1 MKEVKWPFNIPII
14 IIDAVIIVDIIIII
28 RYKLL
33 IWLFCLLV
41 GDKLQHPGE
50 TAPPVPEKQ
59 PLPPT
64 DTDLP
69 LTCNY
74 LDCTESN
81 DDEEDEE
88 KEENGGKGDITE
100 EHDKSKE
107 SKKTTLDEN
116 CSTDPPKWEDFFT
129 TETLPDSQ
137 NSLTSRSCSVPSPSL
152 SRATGS
158 QTPELFSDGEEEE
171 SAVNDDDFSL
181 TLSASLSNHSSQ
193 NQEFE
198 LADTLIL
205 QHETAGSER
214 GNPRN
219 NAQTEQDAQSESQA
233 SSDFDI
239 PSTPESKKPRPDEL
253 LPLYMKL
260 AAADEMIRSKT
271 SLRWGQSH
279 RSRGNTLVK
288 EEIKGG
294 DVLWERLL

>member
-1 MKEVKWPFNIPII
+1 M
-14 IIDAVIIVDIIIII
+14 
-28 RYKLL
+28 
-33 IWLFCLLV
+33 
-41 GDKLQHPGE
+41 
-50 TAPPVPEKQ
+50 PEKQ

-64 DTDLP
+64 DTDPQP

-88 KEENGGKGDITE
+88 EENGAKGDITE
-100 EHDKSKE
+100 QHDKSKE
-107 SKKTTLDEN
+107 SKKMKLDEN
-116 CSTDPPKWEDFFT
+116 RSTDPKWEDFFS
-129 TETLPDSQ
+129 TEMLPDSQ

-171 SAVNDDDFSL
+171 SAVNEDDFSL

-193 NQEFE
+193 NQESE

-205 QHETAGSER
+205 QHENAGSEL

-219 NAQTEQDAQSESQA
+219 NDSNFQSEQEAQSESQA

-253 LPLYMKL
+253 LPLYRTL
-260 AAADEMIRSKT
+260 AAADEMFRSET
-271 SLRWGQSH
+271 S
-279 RSRGNTLVK
+279 SR
-288 EEIKGG
+288 
-294 DVLWERLL
+294 

>member
-1 MKEVKWPFNIPII
+1 M
-14 IIDAVIIVDIIIII
+14 
-28 RYKLL
+28 
-33 IWLFCLLV
+33 
-41 GDKLQHPGE
+41 
-50 TAPPVPEKQ
+50 PEKQ

-64 DTDLP
+64 DTDPQP

-88 KEENGGKGDITE
+88 KEENGAKGDIAE

-107 SKKTTLDEN
+107 FKKNKLDEN
-116 CSTDPPKWEDFFT
+116 RSTDPKWEDFFT
-129 TETLPDSQ
+129 TEMLPDSQ

-171 SAVNDDDFSL
+171 SAINEDNFSL

-193 NQEFE
+193 NQESE
-198 LADTLIL
+198 VADTLIL
-205 QHETAGSER
+205 QHENAGSER
-214 GNPRN
+214 ENPRTNDN
-219 NAQTEQDAQSESQA
+219 NVQTEQEAQSESQA

-253 LPLYMKL
+253 LPLYRKL
-260 AAADEMIRSKT
+260 AAADEMFRSKT
-271 SLRWGQSH
+271 SSRWDSGEDEV
-279 RSRGNTLVK
+279 TVAV
-288 EEIKGG
+288 ETP
-294 DVLWERLL
+294 

>member
-1 MKEVKWPFNIPII
+1 M
-14 IIDAVIIVDIIIII
+14 
-28 RYKLL
+28 
-33 IWLFCLLV
+33 
-41 GDKLQHPGE
+41 E

-59 PLPPT
+59 QLPPT
-64 DTDLP
+64 DTEP
-69 LTCNY
+69 QPVTCNY

-88 KEENGGKGDITE
+88 KEENGGKGDIIE
-100 EHDKSKE
+100 EHNKSKE

-116 CSTDPPKWEDFFT
+116 RSTDLPKWEDFFT

-137 NSLTSRSCSVPSPSL
+137 NSLTSRSCSIPSPSL

-171 SAVNDDDFSL
+171 STVNEDNFSL

-205 QHETAGSER
+205 QDENAGSER

-219 NAQTEQDAQSESQA
+219 NDNNVQTEQEVQSESQA

-239 PSTPESKKPRPDEL
+239 PSTPESKKPRTDEL
-253 LPLYMKL
+253 LPLYRKL
-260 AAADEMIRSKT
+260 AAAEEIFRSKT
-271 SLRWGQSH
+271 SSRWGPGEDKVTVH
-279 RSRGNTLVK
+279 VETP
-288 EEIKGG
+288 
-294 DVLWERLL
+294 

>member
-1 MKEVKWPFNIPII
+1 M
-14 IIDAVIIVDIIIII
+14 
-28 RYKLL
+28 
-33 IWLFCLLV
+33 
-41 GDKLQHPGE
+41 
-50 TAPPVPEKQ
+50 PEKQ

-64 DTDLP
+64 DTDPQP

-88 KEENGGKGDITE
+88 KEENGAKGDIAE

-107 SKKTTLDEN
+107 YKKNKLDEN
-116 CSTDPPKWEDFFT
+116 RSTDPKWEDFFT
-129 TETLPDSQ
+129 TEMLPDSQ

-171 SAVNDDDFSL
+171 SAINEDNFSL

-193 NQEFE
+193 NQESE
-198 LADTLIL
+198 VADTLIL
-205 QHETAGSER
+205 QHENAGSER
-214 GNPRN
+214 ENPRTNDN
-219 NAQTEQDAQSESQA
+219 NVQTEQEAQSESQA

-253 LPLYMKL
+253 LPLYRKL
-260 AAADEMIRSKT
+260 AAADEMSRSKT
-271 SLRWGQSH
+271 SSRWDSGEDEVTVAVE
-279 RSRGNTLVK
+279 TL
-288 EEIKGG
+288 
-294 DVLWERLL
+294 